1 MLFAY
6 LSFRPVF
13 RRFSR
18 TLLLTLLLM
27 NSSCT
32 SSKAIEKEVESSD
45 VWPDLVFEIQR
56 NSAIE
61 LQITE
66 LIAEM
71 TLAQKIAQM
80 IQPEIGAI
88 TVEDMREYGFG
99 SYLNGGGSFP
109 YGNKYATASDWVAL
123 AETMY
128 QASIDDSVDGST
140 IPTMWGT
147 DAVHGH
153 NNVIGATLFPHN
165 IGLGA
170 SNNPELI
177 EHIATIT
184 AREVKATGIDWVFA
198 PTVAVAT
205 DARWG
210 RTYESYSEDPAIVK
224 AYAAAIVHGLQG
236 YANKNFLTEGR
247 VIATTKHFIG
257 DGGTSGID
265 QGNNVDFEQ
274 QLFDIHAQGYVA
286 GLAAGAQTVMASFNS
301 WQGEKIHG
309 SHYLLTQV
317 LKRKMGFDGVVVGD
331 WNGHGQI
338 LGCSNDNCS
347 KAVNAGLDIYMVPT
361 KDWKPLFN
369 NLVMQVESGEIS
381 IVRINDAVSRIL
393 RVKLRA
399 GLFEKPAPAMRKY
412 AGKRELIGAE
422 THRNLARQAV
432 RESLVLLKNNG
443 NLLPLAAN
451 KIVMVA
457 GDGADNIAKQSGG
470 WSLSWQG
477 TGNSNADFPQA
488 TSIFSGIKTQVA
500 KAGGKAFL
508 SESGRYAI
516 KPDVAIVVFGEEPYA
531 EGYGDLDNLEYQRG
545 NKRDLALLQRLKAAG
560 IPVVSVFISGRPL
573 WVNAELNASDAFV
586 AAWLPGSEGE
596 GVAQVLFADA
606 AGRSQY
612 DFTGK
617 LPFSWPNSPLQSK
630 LNYRLNDPKTI
641 VKGDSALFPL
651 GFGLSYADSQE
662 LAELD
667 EFVKLKDGYKSR
679 LAVFDLGIIKPWKL
693 ELSSK
698 SKSSSDKTQD
708 EIRKPK
714 AVKTKK
720 IRFEDGQYALSISF
734 NGSSKAEVSFKELFP
749 RDLRAF
755 DEQPSVLS
763 ISINV
768 DVIPSDNVELSV
780 RSDSAGKASVD
791 ITKQI
796 LNLENQGEQIVTV
809 DLNCFKKLGVD
820 FSDVTSPFMLSTK
833 GELSMMITQIEWI
846 SQETIATVQCE

>member
-32 SSKAIEKEVESSD
+32 SSKVIEKEVESSG
-45 VWPDLVFEIQR
+45 VWPSLVFEIQR

-88 TVEDMREYGFG
+88 TVENMREYGFG

-317 LKRKMGFDGVVVGD
+317 LKRQMGFDGVVVGD
-331 WNGHGQI
+331 WNGHGQL

-381 IVRINDAVSRIL
+381 IERVNDAVSRIL

-412 AGKRELIGAE
+412 AGNRELIGAE

-500 KAGGKAFL
+500 KAGGQSIF
-508 SESGRYAI
+508 
-516 KPDVAIVVFGEEPYA
+516 
-531 EGYGDLDNLEYQRG
+531 
-545 NKRDLALLQRLKAAG
+545 KRKW
-560 IPVVSVFISGRPL
+560 PL
-573 WVNAELNASDAFV
+573 
-586 AAWLPGSEGE
+586 
-596 GVAQVLFADA
+596 
-606 AGRSQY
+606 
-612 DFTGK
+612 
-617 LPFSWPNSPLQSK
+617 
-630 LNYRLNDPKTI
+630 
-641 VKGDSALFPL
+641 
-651 GFGLSYADSQE
+651 
-662 LAELD
+662 
-667 EFVKLKDGYKSR
+667 
-679 LAVFDLGIIKPWKL
+679 
-693 ELSSK
+693 
-698 SKSSSDKTQD
+698 
-708 EIRKPK
+708 
-714 AVKTKK
+714 
-720 IRFEDGQYALSISF
+720 
-734 NGSSKAEVSFKELFP
+734 
-749 RDLRAF
+749 
-755 DEQPSVLS
+755 
-763 ISINV
+763 
-768 DVIPSDNVELSV
+768 
-780 RSDSAGKASVD
+780 
-791 ITKQI
+791 
-796 LNLENQGEQIVTV
+796 
-809 DLNCFKKLGVD
+809 CH
-820 FSDVTSPFMLSTK
+820 
-833 GELSMMITQIEWI
+833 
-846 SQETIATVQCE
+846 